1 MRHLERRY
9 VRPLHDIR
17 RQTPTEEEAAATFKE
32 YERNLSLRRFVG
44 PLSEAPTDR
53 EPFTETWMPSPVFV
67 IPKKQ
72 PNFWLEEAL
81 ESAGNTEVL
90 KQVMKKRMG
99 WRFIE
104 GAPRWFRETIGTK
117 ISVRFGT

>member
-1 MRHLERRY
+1 MRHLERRH

-17 RQTPTEEEAAATFKE
+17 RQTPTAEEATATAREF
-32 YERNLSLRRFVG
+32 ERNLSLRRFVG
-44 PLSEAPTDR
+44 PLAEPPTDR
-53 EPFTETWMPSPVFV
+53 EPFNETWMPSPVFV

-81 ESAGNTEVL
+81 ESAGNEEVL
-90 KQVMKKRMG
+90 AQVKKKRTG

-104 GAPRWFRETIGTK
+104 DGFQ
-117 ISVRFGT
+117 